1 MTHQIVFWFYFVNAI
16 LLILHEM
23 DSAYWKEW
31 ALFGLPGGIGGF
43 LFLHVPLYAVLL
55 YGLIPVWRGDG
66 AGTILSLVVGSAGLA
81 AFFIHRYFLWKGRP
95 EFNTPPSIAILY
107 LLLVVSAAQIAATI
121 AWIRSG

>member
-31 ALFGLPGGIGGF
+31 DLFGLPGGIGGF
-43 LFLHVPLYAVLL
+43 LFLHVPLYVVLL